1 MGTIAKQSLRDLAYQ
16 EIHEMIENSRFTPG
30 ARINVEELT
39 LEMGVSRTPVWQAI
53 GQLEKEG
60 LLYSIP
66 NKGVFMQELSPKE
79 AIDLYSVREV
89 LECMAAEL
97 ASLMIDE
104 GSIGQME
111 ANLSEQ
117 RKAIES
123 GDLVAYSKLDFDFHF
138 AVYRSTAN
146 GYLIDLLH
154 DIKKR
159 MRPMVQQMNT
169 ILPEL
174 YQDHLTILEALKNR
188 DAPAAKEG
196 FRTHNERMKQL
207 ILKSIKTRSADE

>member
-39 LEMGVSRTPVWQAI
+39 LEMGVSRTPVLA
-53 GQLEKEG
+53 GYRPAREEG

-104 GSIGQME
+104 E
-111 ANLSEQ
+111 P
-117 RKAIES
+117 S
-123 GDLVAYSKLDFDFHF
+123 GRWRRIWPSKG
-138 AVYRSTAN
+138 R
-146 GYLIDLLH
+146 
-154 DIKKR
+154 R
-159 MRPMVQQMNT
+159 
-169 ILPEL
+169 
-174 YQDHLTILEALKNR
+174 
-188 DAPAAKEG
+188 
-196 FRTHNERMKQL
+196 
-207 ILKSIKTRSADE
+207 

>member
-16 EIHEMIENSRFTPG
+16 ELHEMIENSRFTPG
-30 ARINVEELT
+30 ARINVEDLT
-39 LEMGVSRTPVWQAI
+39 LEMGVSRTPIWQAI

-79 AIDLYSVREV
+79 AVDLYSVREV

-97 ASLMIDE
+97 ASAMIDE
-104 GSIGQME
+104 GTIGRME
-111 ANLSEQ
+111 ANLAEQ

-138 AVYRSTAN
+138 AVYKSTAN
-146 GYLIDLLH
+146 AIW
-154 DIKKR
+154 
-159 MRPMVQQMNT
+159 
-169 ILPEL
+169 
-174 YQDHLTILEALKNR
+174 
-188 DAPAAKEG
+188 
-196 FRTHNERMKQL
+196 
-207 ILKSIKTRSADE
+207 SISSKT

>member
-16 EIHEMIENSRFTPG
+16 QIHEMIENSRFTPG

-66 NKGVFMQELSPKE
+66 NKGVFMQQLSPKE

-97 ASLMIDE
+97 ASSMIDE
-104 GSIGQME
+104 RTIGQME
-111 ANLSEQ
+111 ANLAEQ

-138 AVYRSTAN
+138 AVYKSTAN
-146 GYLIDLLH
+146 GFLVDLLH
-154 DIKKR
+154 DIRKR

-174 YQDHLTILEALKNR
+174 YQDHLIILGALKLR
-188 DAPAAKEG
+188 DAPTAKEG

-207 ILKSIKTRSADE
+207 ILKSIKLKSADE

>member
-1 MGTIAKQSLRDLAYQ
+1 
-16 EIHEMIENSRFTPG
+16 MIENSRFTPG
-30 ARINVEELT
+30 ARINVEDLT
-39 LEMGVSRTPVWQAI
+39 LEMGVSRTPIWQAI

-97 ASLMIDE
+97 ASAMIDE
-104 GSIGQME
+104 GTIGRME
-111 ANLSEQ
+111 ANLAEQ

-123 GDLVAYSKLDFDFHF
+123 SDLVAYSKLDFDFHF
-138 AVYRSTAN
+138 AVYSSTAN
-146 GYLIDLLH
+146 GYLIDLLQ

-174 YQDHLTILEALKNR
+174 YQDHLTILEALKSG
-188 DAPAAKEG
+188 DAATAKEG
-196 FRTHNERMKQL
+196 FRTHNERMKRL
-207 ILKSIKTRSADE
+207 ILKSIKAKSADE